1 MSSSVMRARTR
12 MCRTMVAI
20 ILGGNLCGGMWQR
33 PQFVRKRFSPS
44 TRAALFC
51 AAVDGA
57 AVDGPAVE
65 GAAADK
71 TTTDGTAP
79 LDADEF
85 LPDSAA
91 TIAARIRTTA
101 RIRISNLLV
110 QGETRTDKSPLQSR
124 CWHCQRN

>member
-12 MCRTMVAI
+12 MWRTMVAI

-44 TRAALFC
+44 TRTALFC
-51 AAVDGA
+51 AAVGGSATD
-57 AVDGPAVE
+57 E
-65 GAAADK
+65 TTADEA
-71 TTTDGTAP
+71 TTDGGVP
-79 LDADEF
+79 LDAEEF

-124 CWHCQRN
+124 CWHCLRN

>member
-12 MCRTMVAI
+12 MWRTMVAI

-44 TRAALFC
+44 TRTALFS
-51 AAVDGA
+51 AAV
-57 AVDGPAVE
+57 
-65 GAAADK
+65 GAAA
-71 TTTDGTAP
+71 TDGATGETTIGGAVP
-79 LDADEF
+79 LYADKF

-110 QGETRTDKSPLQSR
+110 RGEMQTDKLPLQSR
-124 CWHCQRN
+124 YWYCPR